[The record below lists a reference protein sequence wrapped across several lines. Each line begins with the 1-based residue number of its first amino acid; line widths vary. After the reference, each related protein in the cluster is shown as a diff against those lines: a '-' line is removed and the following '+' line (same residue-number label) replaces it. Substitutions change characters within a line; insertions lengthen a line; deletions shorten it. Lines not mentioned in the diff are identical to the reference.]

1 MKTYDK
7 IAESWYNIRH
17 WSIFREELEEL
28 NSKWD
33 GGHLL
38 NIRCAHGPDFLPS
51 SPRKF
56 RFFGIDSSKELVFLS
71 KKYSKKFNLTFYNLV
86 GDMCYLPYKDKSF
99 DYVVCIATLHHLTQ
113 KKDRILALSEIKRVT
128 RREAFLTVWNRNNP
142 ELPDKKIIEKEWN
155 LRGRSVKRRYYLY
168 DKEELEKDL
177 KEVGL
182 SGEVWSDE
190 KNLIC
195 VAKSLLQT

>member
-33 GGHLL
+33 GGRLL
-38 NIRCAHGPDFLPS
+38 NIGCAHGPDFLPF

-56 RFFGIDSSKELVFLS
+56 RFFGIDSSKELVSLS

-99 DYVVCIATLHHLTQ
+99 DYVVCIATLHHLIR
-113 KKDRILALSEIKRVT
+113 KKDRVRTLSEIKRVT

-168 DKEELEKDL
+168 DKEELERDL

-182 SGEVWSDE
+182 SGKVWSDE
-190 KNLIC
+190 RNLIC
-195 VAKSLLQT
+195 VARSF

>member
-17 WSIFREELEEL
+17 WSIFRKELEEL
-28 NSKWD
+28 NGRWD
-33 GGHLL
+33 GGRLL
-38 NIRCAHGPDFLPS
+38 NIGCAHGPDFLPF

-56 RFFGIDSSKELVFLS
+56 RFFGIDSSKELVSLS

-86 GDMCYLPYKDKSF
+86 GDMCYLPYRDKSF

-128 RREAFLTVWNRNNP
+128 RREAFLTVWDRNNP

-155 LRGRSVKRRYYLY
+155 LKGRSVKRQYYLY
-168 DKEELEKDL
+168 DKEELERDL

-190 KNLIC
+190 RNLIC
-195 VAKSLLQT
+195 VAKFLK